1 MHARRRA
8 WMAALWLCCLAP
20 MAQAVELVSDDA
32 GLDRQARAR
41 ARAALEQVVQRLPDG
56 LRAAL
61 PHRVEVQWSDSLPPH
76 VAGRAF
82 GGRLRLQ
89 RALLATDGDDAA
101 RALQAALIH
110 ELVHVADRG
119 AGGGWSRQP
128 RLRELAGWQDRPWLP
143 GRSANHFSDRS
154 PDAYERRNAAEYLA
168 VNGEHWLLDA
178 DFACRR
184 PALAAWLREA
194 WGDPMLPP
202 SPCAPDVALLQ
213 AGDEEGAVELL
224 RLDPARVYAVD
235 YLFAEG
241 GDVAMSRWGHSML
254 RLVVCR
260 EGRVPGPACR
270 LDLDQHRV
278 LSFRAFVGDVEL
290 SSWRGLTGGYP
301 SRLFVLP
308 LQQVVDEYTRV
319 ELRGLASIP
328 LRLSR
333 DDIAGVLERAAQVHW
348 AYNGRYYFLGTNCAV
363 ETARLLQG
371 GVAALTD
378 ADIMRITPSGLR
390 RRLDREG
397 LMDESVLDD
406 RAAAIRDGFYFES
419 SDRHYDTLFAAARA
433 QLALPADSARAWLE
447 LPAGERAPW
456 LRLGGLR
463 ATAGLLLLE
472 QAAFRRAELRARD
485 HLKRQLL
492 AQPDSEGAQQLQA
505 LLEQA
510 GQWLRPAMMTPEGGY
525 GLPQTTELQ
534 QLVPALEAVNA
545 QSPEAWKQLRARMRQ
560 SLPPAGR
567 HELDQVQRNL
577 EDLRLHLRGQ
587 AALPME

>member
-1 MHARRRA
+1 MLVRRRV
-8 WMAALWLCCLAP
+8 WVAALWLCCLVP
-20 MAQAVELVSDDA
+20 VAQAVELVSHDA
-32 GLDRQARAR
+32 GLTGEERTRAR
-41 ARAALEQVVQRLPDG
+41 DALQQVVQRLPEG
-56 LRAAL
+56 LRDAL
-61 PHRVEVQWSDSLPPH
+61 PPRVVVQWSDALPRH

-82 GGRLRLQ
+82 AGRLRLQ
-89 RALLATDGDDAA
+89 RALLSGDEDAE
-101 RALQAALIH
+101 RFLQASLIH

-119 AGGGWSRQP
+119 VHGGWSRQV

-154 PDAYERRNAAEYLA
+154 PDAYERHSAAEYLA
-168 VNGEHWLLDA
+168 VNSEHWLLDA

-184 PALAAWLREA
+184 PALAAWLRDT
-194 WGDPMLPP
+194 WGERP
-202 SPCAPDVALLQ
+202 SPELPCAPDVALLQ

-224 RLDPARVYAVD
+224 RLDPERVYAVD

-241 GDVAMSRWGHSML
+241 GDAAMSRWGHSML
-254 RLVVCR
+254 RLVICR
-260 EGRVPGPACR
+260 PGRVRGPACR

-319 ELRGLASIP
+319 ELRGLASLP

-333 DDIAGVLERAAQVHW
+333 ADIAGVLQRAAQVHW
-348 AYNGRYYFLGTNCAV
+348 AYDGRYYFLGNNCAV

-371 GVAALTD
+371 GVPSLMD
-378 ADIMRITPSGLR
+378 ADILRITPSGLR
-390 RRLDREG
+390 RRLDRKGLLDEG
-397 LMDESVLDD
+397 VLDD
-406 RAAAIRDGFYFES
+406 RAAAIRDGFYFQS

-433 QLALPADSARAWLE
+433 QLALPADNARAWLA
-447 LPAGERAPW
+447 LTADERGPW
-456 LRLGGLR
+456 LRRGDLR

-472 QAAFRRAELRARD
+472 QAALRRAELRARD

-492 AQPDSEGAQQLQA
+492 AQPDSEGARQLQA

-510 GQWLRPAMMTPEGGY
+510 GQWLRPAVMVPDGGY
-525 GLPQTTELQ
+525 GLPQAPELAR
-534 QLVPALEAVNA
+534 LVPTLEEANA
-545 QSPEAWKQLRARMRQ
+545 QSPQAWKQLRERMRQ
-560 SLPPAGR
+560 SLPVAER
-567 HELDQVQRNL
+567 QELDQLHRNL
-577 EDLRLHLRGQ
+577 DELRIQLRAQ
-587 AALPME
+587 ALLPTAG

>member
-8 WMAALWLCCLAP
+8 WVAALWLCCLAP
-20 MAQAVELVSDDA
+20 MAQAVELVAHDA
-32 GLDRQARAR
+32 GLAREERMRAR
-41 ARAALEQVVQRLPDG
+41 DALQQVVQRLPAG
-56 LRAAL
+56 LRDAL
-61 PHRVEVQWSDSLPPH
+61 PPRVVVRWSEALPTH

-82 GGRLRLQ
+82 AGQLQLQ
-89 RALLATDGDDAA
+89 RTLLAGDEDAQ

-119 AGGGWSRQP
+119 AQGGWSRQP

-154 PDAYERRNAAEYLA
+154 PDDYERRSAAEYLA
-168 VNGEHWLLDA
+168 VNSEHWLLDA

-184 PALAAWLREA
+184 PALAAWLRDTWGEA
-194 WGDPMLPP
+194 PVPTR
-202 SPCAPDVALLQ
+202 PCAPDVALLQ

-224 RLDPARVYAVD
+224 RLDPERVYAVD

-241 GDVAMSRWGHSML
+241 GDAAMSRWGHSML
-254 RLVVCR
+254 RLVICR
-260 EGRVPGPACR
+260 EGRVRGPACR

-319 ELRGLASIP
+319 ELRGLASLP

-333 DDIAGVLERAAQVHW
+333 ADIAGVLQRAAQVHW
-348 AYNGRYYFLGTNCAV
+348 AYDGRYYFLGSNCAV

-371 GVAALTD
+371 GVPSLMD
-378 ADIMRITPSGLR
+378 AGILRITPSGLR
-390 RRLDREG
+390 RRLDRQGLLDEG
-397 LMDESVLDD
+397 VLDD

-433 QLALPADSARAWLE
+433 ELALPADSARAWLA
-447 LPAGERAPW
+447 LPADQRGPW
-456 LRLGGLR
+456 LQRGGLR

-472 QAAFRRAELRARD
+472 QAALRRAELRARD
-485 HLKRQLL
+485 QLKRQLL
-492 AQPDSEGAQQLQA
+492 AQPDSDGARQLQA

-510 GQWLRPAMMTPEGGY
+510 GQWLRPALMVPGAGY
-525 GLPQTTELQ
+525 GLPQAPELGR
-534 QLVPALEAVNA
+534 LAPALDEVNA
-545 QSPEAWKQLRARMRQ
+545 QSPHAWKQLRARMRQ
-560 SLPPAGR
+560 RLPLAGR
-567 HELDQVQRNL
+567 QELDQLHRNL
-577 EDLRLHLRGQ
+577 DDLRIHLRAQ
-587 AALPME
+587 ASLPTSG